1 MGNFYVR
8 NHVKFTGLNN
18 IEAMH
23 RRTPILFTRVKF
35 AYLRALEKIRDRGN
49 PPLVK
54 AKIPLIFLADHDIYF
69 IAKPGQNKQIQ
80 NLFFG
85 NIRHFPFPPIHA
97 YHFKKLLKSAL
108 NESTFLWLKVAL
120 KSDVSVSLR
129 SAIY

>member
-1 MGNFYVR
+1 
-8 NHVKFTGLNN
+8 
-18 IEAMH
+18 MH

-80 NLFFG
+80 NLFLATTD
-85 NIRHFPFPPIHA
+85 I
-97 YHFKKLLKSAL
+97 
-108 NESTFLWLKVAL
+108 FLFLQFTGAPKDNFR
-120 KSDVSVSLR
+120 KISVR
-129 SAIY
+129 KTI

>member
-69 IAKPGQNKQIQ
+69 IARPGQNKQIQ
-80 NLFFG
+80 NLFL
-85 NIRHFPFPPIHA
+85 A
-97 YHFKKLLKSAL
+97 
-108 NESTFLWLKVAL
+108 T
-120 KSDVSVSLR
+120 SDISL
-129 SAIY
+129 